1 MTQYREPVNGV
12 GIRILPEKMREAIRA
27 VEAIMPPQ
35 TGVIV
40 FAFDFGE
47 TTQKGMAYI
56 SNAQR
61 DGAIASLKEWIAIQE
76 KTR

>member
-12 GIRILPEKMREAIRA
+12 GVRVLPERMRAAIKA
-27 VEAIMPPQ
+27 VQDIMPPN

-47 TTQKGMAYI
+47 GGGMSYI
-56 SNAQR
+56 SNAER
-61 DGAIASLKEWIAIQE
+61 DGAVASLKEWIARQE
-76 KTR
+76 RA